1 MKKLKKAIKKRYILF
16 IITILLIIIGFLI
29 PVQNS
34 IDSQNSD
41 TYVINTSAKQ
51 RYLVKSINHLVH
63 LLDLDSNQSKLS
75 KLNTINEL
83 QKLVNTW
90 KHTHDYLHSINIDNE
105 KNTVLDSLCKV
116 TDVSYEKILN
126 ASNAII
132 NNPSS
137 VKDNIKII
145 SKNEPVYFKNMDA
158 LVMEYEKAAEKHFYN
173 LKLTIYFLA
182 CIPVLILIFEFVF
195 ILLPVFNKT
204 INKNDELVKINK
216 EIASSREE
224 IIKRMEEVSKLKANL
239 EIQQNYNKIFI
250 DQAPTAIAMLDN
262 NMVYMA
268 VSQRWIKDYKMQ
280 GQQIIGCSHYDI
292 FPEIGED
299 WKEKHR
305 ECLNGA
311 IDRCDKYPFRRADG
325 SVQWIYWDVRPWY
338 NFEGQVGGLLMHTG
352 DITEIV
358 EKENEKTRIEEIL
371 EKTNKVARIG
381 TWELDLA
388 TDRYILSD
396 VACEILKVPKDFFM
410 NRKINK
416 NFYKDGYSKDLII
429 KSMNACIDYQI
440 PFDLELEA
448 KNLEG
453 EDIWIREIAY
463 SEFEAGK
470 CVKVYGIFQDITSEK
485 QSQNKLFE
493 VNNELNTILNSGSVA
508 IVSTDNCGIIKHF
521 NQGAELLLGYSA
533 SEMIGIERPE
543 IYVVESDIQKFTED
557 IARLYG
563 KNPNDF
569 DPYLELSIQKKSD
582 SREWTYIRKDGS
594 TVSVYSTLTAIND
607 KNGKKIGF
615 LGVAIDI
622 SERKAVEDELLR
634 KNELLVSAEKI
645 TMMGHWQ
652 WDAINNKSKWSS
664 NLYEILGYKEE
675 LKDITAESYI
685 ECIHPDDKQFFM
697 ENLQKSIED
706 KQHYPIFHRIISKDG
721 KIKTIHVLG
730 KIITNDEGEVI
741 GLIGTCQDV
750 TEQKM
755 AENKFKGLLESAPD
769 ATVIINEHGD
779 IQLINKQAEKLFG
792 YHFEDLANKSIK
804 KLIPENLNNNH
815 KLFYANNFFLD
826 KETIRMG
833 EIRELTG
840 ENIEGKNIP
849 IQISLSPLETENGLL
864 ISVAI
869 RDITTQNLARLK
881 ILKAKHDLEILT
893 KTLIVQNN
901 QLADFA
907 HITSH
912 NLRAPVSNLN
922 SLLNFYKASEDNEEK
937 NILFE
942 KFEFVI
948 NHLTLTLNTL
958 VEAIKTKNDDKENL
972 ENIPFDD
979 VLNKTKGV
987 LSGEILKT
995 QAVIESDFS
1004 KAKNINF
1011 KKVYLESIFLNLVE
1025 NAIKYKHPDRNP
1037 KIAIKSLINKEGKIE
1052 LRITDNGLGINM
1064 DRHGD
1069 KLFGLN
1075 KTFHRH
1081 PEAKGVGLFM
1091 TKTQIQAMGGTITA
1105 LSELN
1110 KGTTFIIIF

>member
-1 MKKLKKAIKKRYILF
+1 MKKLKKAIKKRYILY

-29 PVQNS
+29 PGKHS

-41 TYVINTSAKQ
+41 TYVINASAKQ
-51 RYLVKSINHLVH
+51 SYLVKNINHLAHV
-63 LLDLDSNQSKLS
+63 LDLDSNQSKRS
-75 KLNTINEL
+75 KLNTIHELERFTNE
-83 QKLVNTW
+83 W
-90 KHTHDYLHSINIDNE
+90 KHTHDYLHSINIAN
-105 KNTVLDSLCKV
+105 KKKTVLDSLLKV
-116 TDVSYEKILN
+116 TDASYEKILN
-126 ASNAII
+126 ASKAIVA
-132 NNPSS
+132 NPSS

-145 SKNEPVYFKNMDA
+145 SRNEPVYFKNMDA
-158 LVMEYEKAAEKHFYN
+158 LIMEYEKVAEKHSY
-173 LKLTIYFLA
+173 LLRLTIYFLA
-182 CIPVLILIFEFVF
+182 GILVLILIFEFVF
-195 ILLPVFNKT
+195 VFNKA
-204 INKNDELVKINK
+204 INKNDELLEINN
-216 EIASSREE
+216 ELASSREE
-224 IIKRMEEVSKLKANL
+224 MIRQMDEVNRLKTNL
-239 EIQQNYNKIFI
+239 ETQQNYNKILI

-268 VSQRWIKDYKMQ
+268 VSKRWIKDYKME
-280 GQQIIGCSHYDI
+280 GQQIIGRSHYDV

-299 WKEKHR
+299 WKEKHK
-305 ECLNGA
+305 ESLNGA
-311 IDRCDKYPFRRADG
+311 IDRCDKAPFKRADG
-325 SVQWIYWDVRPWY
+325 SVQWIFWDVRPWY
-338 NFEGQVGGLLMHTG
+338 TFEGEIGGLLMHTG
-352 DITEIV
+352 DITETV
-358 EKENEKTRIEEIL
+358 EKEKEKIRIEEIL

-410 NRKINK
+410 DRKINK
-416 NFYKDGYSKDLII
+416 NFYKEGYSRDLII
-429 KSMNACIDYQI
+429 KSMNACMDSQI

-448 KNLEG
+448 KNFEG
-453 EDIWIREIAY
+453 EEIWIREIAY

-493 VNNELNTILNSGSVA
+493 VNNELNTILNSGPVA
-508 IVSTDNCGIIKHF
+508 IVTTDNRGVIKHF
-521 NQGAELLLGYSA
+521 NKGAELLLGYA
-533 SEMIGIERPE
+533 ALEMVGIKRPE
-543 IYVVESDIQKFTED
+543 IYLLESEIQKFTED
-557 IARLYG
+557 MAKLYG
-563 KNPNDF
+563 KELNDF
-569 DPYLELSIQKKSD
+569 DPYLELSIQQKSD
-582 SREWTYIRKDGS
+582 SREWTYVRKDGS

-607 KNGKKIGF
+607 KNGNKIGF

-634 KNELLVSAEKI
+634 KNELLVSAEKLA
-645 TMMGHWQ
+645 MLGHWQ
-652 WDAINNKSKWSS
+652 WDAVNNKSKWSS

-675 LKDITAESYI
+675 IKYITAESYI
-685 ECIHPDDKQFFM
+685 ECVHPDDKQLFI
-697 ENLQKSIED
+697 ENLQNSLKD
-706 KQHYPIFHRIISKDG
+706 KEVYPIFHRIISKDG

-779 IQLINKQAEKLFG
+779 IQLINKQAETLFG

-815 KLFYANNFFLD
+815 KLFYANDFFSD
-826 KETIRMG
+826 KETIQMG

-840 ENIEGKNIP
+840 ENMEGENIP

-869 RDITTQNLARLK
+869 RDITIQNLARLK
-881 ILKAKHDLEILT
+881 ILKAKHDLEILA
-893 KTLIVQNN
+893 KTLTVQNN

-922 SLLNFYKASEDNEEK
+922 SLLSLYKISEDNEEK

-948 NHLTLTLNTL
+948 HHLTLTLNTL
-958 VEAIKTKNDDKENL
+958 VEAIKTKNDDKKRH
-972 ENIPFDD
+972 ENILFDD

-995 QAVIESDFS
+995 QAVIETDFS

-1011 KKVYLESIFLNLVE
+1011 NNVYLESIFLNLVG
-1025 NAIKYKHPDRNP
+1025 NAIKYKHPERNP
-1037 KIAIKSLINKEGKIE
+1037 KLFIKTLINKEGRIE

-1105 LSELN
+1105 VSEVN